1 MNYSKII
8 LGLAIIGAAC
18 ACQSLEKIGR
28 GTKEAGWETEEA
40 MEAVEAVSGVLETSE
55 QTPIGADSG
64 TPNIDVGWPW
74 AEVDVPMYEVVK
86 AVKSVLEKSSQEY
99 MDLFDAGKARFYVSA
114 GNELDADIQ
123 ITLTETAFEKAC
135 RIGVSHDESNRKVCR
150 DWIQKVLNELG
161 VLATK
166 SGYN

>member
-28 GTKEAGWETEEA
+28 DTKEAGWETEEA
-40 MEAVEAVSGVLETSE
+40 MEAVSGVWGTSE
-55 QTPIGADSG
+55 QTPNGADSG

-74 AEVDVPMYEVVK
+74 AEVDVPMYEAVK

-99 MDLFDAGKARFYVSA
+99 MDLFDAGKARFFVSA

-161 VLATK
+161 VSATK